1 VTLHEALATGS
12 RQAVRQRLLVSVAES
27 REDVTAAQALRY
39 RVFVEEMGAK
49 IGAWRSAVE
58 RDRFDPFCEHL
69 IVRDQPTGQVIGTY
83 RLLTPERA
91 QRLGTYIAEREF
103 DISQFAPVRE
113 TLAELG
119 RACVH
124 PRFRRGAAIMLLWSG
139 IAQFIRARG
148 YRHLFGCASIAMND
162 GGANARQVYEAVA
175 RDHLA
180 PEGFRAI
187 PLSPVRCAGTDDAAK
202 PEIPA
207 LLKGYLRLGAWIC
220 GPPAWDPEFNTADL
234 LVILPLERVE
244 ARYARHFLH
253 AANTA

>member
-1 VTLHEALATGS
+1 MHEALAAGLP
-12 RQAVRQRLLVSVAES
+12 RAARQRLQVSVAES

-69 IVRDQPTGQVIGTY
+69 IVRDLPTGQVIGTY

-91 QRLGTYIAEREF
+91 SRLGTYIAEREF
-103 DISQFAPVRE
+103 DLSRFEPVRA

-124 PRFRRGAAIMLLWSG
+124 PGYRRGAAIMLLWSG
-139 IAQFIRARG
+139 IAQFIKARG
-148 YRHLFGCASIAMND
+148 YRYLFGCASIAMSD
-162 GGANARQVYEAVA
+162 GGANARNVYESIA

-180 PEGFRAI
+180 PEEFRAF
-187 PLSPVRCAGTDDAAK
+187 PRSPVEGSSMRDAARA
-202 PEIPA
+202 EVPA

-234 LVILPLERVE
+234 LVVLPLERVE

-253 AANTA
+253 ADNGA

>member
-1 VTLHEALATGS
+1 MTPREVLAAGLPP
-12 RQAVRQRLLVSVAES
+12 AARQRLQVSVAES

-49 IGAWRSAVE
+49 IGAWRSEVE

-69 IVRDQPTGQVIGTY
+69 IVRDLPTGQVIGTY

-91 QRLGTYIAEREF
+91 SRLGAYIAENEF
-103 DISQFAPVRE
+103 DLSRFEPIRP

-124 PRFRRGAAIMLLWSG
+124 PGYRRGAAIMLLWSG
-139 IAQFIRARG
+139 IAQFIKARG
-148 YRHLFGCASIAMND
+148 YRYLFGCASIGMSD
-162 GGANARQVYEAVA
+162 GGANARSVYESVA

-180 PEGFRAI
+180 PEEFRAV
-187 PLSPVRCAGTDDAAK
+187 PRSPVEAAGMQDVAK
-202 PEIPA
+202 AEIPA

-234 LVILPLERVE
+234 LVVLPLERVE

-253 AANTA
+253 TESGA

>member
-1 VTLHEALATGS
+1 L
-12 RQAVRQRLLVSVAES
+12 
-27 REDVTAAQALRY
+27 
-39 RVFVEEMGAK
+39 
-49 IGAWRSAVE
+49 RSAVE

-69 IVRDQPTGQVIGTY
+69 IVRDLPTGQVIGTY

-91 QRLGTYIAEREF
+91 SRLGSYIAEREF
-103 DISQFAPVRE
+103 DLSRFEPVRA

-124 PRFRRGAAIMLLWSG
+124 PRYRRGAAIMLLWSG
-139 IAQFIRARG
+139 IAHFIKARG
-148 YRHLFGCASIAMND
+148 YRYLFGCASIAMSD
-162 GGANARQVYEAVA
+162 RGANALNVYDWVA

-180 PEGFRAI
+180 PEAFRAI
-187 PLSPVRCAGTDDAAK
+187 PRSPVRDDGAPDSAK
-202 PEIPA
+202 AEIPA

-234 LVILPLERVE
+234 LVVLPLERVE

-253 AANTA
+253 ADSGG